1 MSCSVVDVLNVS
13 RKIALSRN
21 ICDSINRGYN
31 HAMEPIKRPR
41 GRPPAAPEAKQEQR
55 SIRLTPDLWAKID
68 AAGMEWLRK
77 VIKRAKLP
85 K

>member
-1 MSCSVVDVLNVS
+1 MSCSVVDVFNVS

-21 ICDSINRGYN
+21 ICDSFNQGYN
-31 HAMEPIKRPR
+31 QPMEPIKRPR
-41 GRPPAAPEAKQEQR
+41 GRPPAPPEAKQEQR

-68 AAGMEWLRK
+68 TAGMDWLRK
-77 VIKRAKLP
+77 VIKRAKIP